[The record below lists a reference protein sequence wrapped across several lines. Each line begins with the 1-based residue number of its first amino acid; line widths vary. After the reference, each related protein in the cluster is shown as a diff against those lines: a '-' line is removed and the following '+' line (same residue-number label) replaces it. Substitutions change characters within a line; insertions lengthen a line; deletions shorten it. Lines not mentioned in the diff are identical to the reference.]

1 MSDNDRND
9 ERPTGPAEP
18 TSGAGHQGGVADTN
32 DAAGGWRPS
41 ANDPR
46 SDATD
51 APSAAAPAEQPP
63 APTGDAAPMPGTVS
77 AGPTGP
83 HTGQPSDQTTTPQPY
98 AGATWPPPAH
108 GQQQYGTAPTSGA
121 AAPTYGT
128 TPMPGTTPTAGA
140 SPTSGAGPTSG
151 AAPTSG
157 GSTNSPSGWQQAAAQ
172 SGGYQPSGYHPG
184 SYPVGGYPTAQY
196 QQPGYQPGAQPTT
209 GGGYP
214 GGPTTGAGY
223 SGPYQQNPQNPDGPR
238 RGRTGTKVA
247 AAVLGVLLAV
257 GGGVAGAAWMHEL
270 DGNNTTTATA
280 NTGGAPD
287 TAPIIDRSSLASI
300 AAAVRPSVVSITTAN
315 ATGSGVIIS
324 ADGYILTNNHV
335 AVTANGSNVD
345 ITLSDG
351 TNLKG
356 KLIGTDPKTD
366 LAVFQ
371 AQNPTKK
378 LTPAKF
384 GNSSALRVGDTVL
397 AIGSPLGLDGSVTS
411 GIVSAL
417 NRTIDESSDSQP
429 QDPFG
434 QQGQQNQNATPG
446 ATIAGA
452 IQTDAAI
459 NPGNSGGALVNTNGE
474 VVGINT
480 AIATDGS
487 NGNIGV
493 GFAIP
498 SNRANTVAQDIIKGV
513 AVQHPFL
520 GIGVITANGNG
531 GASVQQ
537 VTSGSPAAAA
547 GIKVN
552 DVITAYNGQPVHTS
566 DDLINDVQ
574 GGNVNDQVTLT
585 VQRSGSTQQIKVTLG
600 ESK

>member
-9 ERPTGPAEP
+9 ERPTEPAEP
-18 TSGAGHQGGVADTN
+18 TSGPGHQGGVADAN
-32 DAAGGWRPS
+32 DAARGWRPS
-41 ANDPR
+41 ADEPR

-51 APSAAAPAEQPP
+51 APSAGVPAEQPP
-63 APTGDAAPMPGTVS
+63 AATGDAASTPGAGS

-83 HTGQPSDQTTTPQPY
+83 HAGQPADQTTTPQPY
-98 AGATWPPPAH
+98 SGATWPPPAY

-121 AAPTYGT
+121 AAPSYGA
-128 TPMPGTTPTAGA
+128 TPMPGAT
-140 SPTSGAGPTSG
+140 PTSGASQTSDAGPTSG
-151 AAPTSG
+151 AASG
-157 GSTNSPSGWQQAAAQ
+157 SPGGWQPAAQ
-172 SGGYQPSGYHPG
+172 PGGYQPGGYHPG

-214 GGPTTGAGY
+214 GDPTTGAGY
-223 SGPYQQNPQNPDGPR
+223 SGPYQQSSPNPGGSR

-247 AAVLGVLLAV
+247 AGVLGVLLAV

-270 DGNNTTTATA
+270 DGNNTTTTA
-280 NTGGAPD
+280 SVGAGGAPD

-335 AVTANGSNVD
+335 AATANGSNVD

-384 GNSSALRVGDTVL
+384 GNSNALRVGDTVL

-434 QQGQQNQNATPG
+434 QQGQQSQNATPG

-480 AIATDGS
+480 AIATNGS
-487 NGNIGV
+487 DGNIGV

-498 SNRANTVAQDIIKGV
+498 SNRANTVSQDIIKGV

-520 GIGVITANGNG
+520 GIGVVTANGNG
-531 GASVQQ
+531 GAQVQQ
-537 VTSGSPAAAA
+537 VTSGSPAASA
-547 GIKVN
+547 GLKVN

-585 VQRSGSTQQIKVTLG
+585 VQRSGSSQQIKVTLG

>member
-1 MSDNDRND
+1 
-9 ERPTGPAEP
+9 
-18 TSGAGHQGGVADTN
+18 
-32 DAAGGWRPS
+32 
-41 ANDPR
+41 
-46 SDATD
+46 
-51 APSAAAPAEQPP
+51 
-63 APTGDAAPMPGTVS
+63 
-77 AGPTGP
+77 
-83 HTGQPSDQTTTPQPY
+83 
-98 AGATWPPPAH
+98 
-108 GQQQYGTAPTSGA
+108 
-121 AAPTYGT
+121 
-128 TPMPGTTPTAGA
+128 
-140 SPTSGAGPTSG
+140 
-151 AAPTSG
+151 
-157 GSTNSPSGWQQAAAQ
+157 
-172 SGGYQPSGYHPG
+172 
-184 SYPVGGYPTAQY
+184 
-196 QQPGYQPGAQPTT
+196 
-209 GGGYP
+209 
-214 GGPTTGAGY
+214 
-223 SGPYQQNPQNPDGPR
+223 
-238 RGRTGTKVA
+238 
-247 AAVLGVLLAV
+247 
-257 GGGVAGAAWMHEL
+257 MHEL
-270 DGNNTTTATA
+270 DGNNTTTTA
-280 NTGGAPD
+280 VGAGGAPD
-287 TAPIIDRSSLASI
+287 NAPIIDRSSLASI
-300 AAAVRPSVVSITTAN
+300 AAAVRPSVVSITTSN

-335 AVTANGSNVD
+335 AATANGSNVD

-351 TNLKG
+351 TSLKG

-371 AQNPTKK
+371 AQNLNKK

-434 QQGQQNQNATPG
+434 QGQQNQSSTPG

-487 NGNIGV
+487 DGNIGV

-498 SNRANTVAQDIIKGV
+498 SNRANTVSQDIIKGV

-520 GIGVITANGNG
+520 GIGVVTANRNG
-531 GASVQQ
+531 GAEVQQ

-547 GIKVN
+547 GLKVN

-566 DDLINDVQ
+566 NDLINDVQ

-585 VQRSGSTQQIKVTLG
+585 VQRNGSAQQIKVTLG

>member
-1 MSDNDRND
+1 
-9 ERPTGPAEP
+9 
-18 TSGAGHQGGVADTN
+18 
-32 DAAGGWRPS
+32 
-41 ANDPR
+41 
-46 SDATD
+46 
-51 APSAAAPAEQPP
+51 
-63 APTGDAAPMPGTVS
+63 MPGAVPG
-77 AGPTGP
+77 GPTGP
-83 HTGQPSDQTTTPQPY
+83 VSGPHTNAPADETTTPQPY
-98 AGATWPPPAH
+98 PGATWPPQTY
-108 GQQQYGTAPTSGA
+108 GQQPQYGQQPSGTAPTSGA
-121 AAPTYGT
+121 AAPTYGA
-128 TPMPGTTPTAGA
+128 TPMPGAT
-140 SPTSGAGPTSG
+140 PTSG
-151 AAPTSG
+151 AAPASDAAPTSG
-157 GSTNSPSGWQQAAAQ
+157 SATSSASGWPPAGAQ
-172 SGGYQPSGYHPG
+172 PGAYQPSGYQPG
-184 SYPVGGYPTAQY
+184 SYPIGGYPTAQY
-196 QQPGYQPGAQPTT
+196 QQPGYQHPGYQPGSQPTT
-209 GGGYP
+209 GGAYP
-214 GGPTTGAGY
+214 GDPTTGAGY
-223 SGPYQQNPQNPDGPR
+223 VGPYQQNPQNPDGR
-238 RGRTGTKVA
+238 RRRRAGTKVA
-247 AAVLGVLLAV
+247 VGVLGVLLAV
-257 GGGVAGAAWMHEL
+257 GGGIAGAAWMHEL
-270 DGNNTTTATA
+270 DGNNTTTTTA
-280 NTGGAPD
+280 VGAGGAPD

-300 AAAVRPSVVSITTAN
+300 AAAVRPSVVSITTTN

-335 AVTANGSNVD
+335 AATANGSNVD

-371 AQNPTKK
+371 AQNLTKK

-384 GNSSALRVGDTVL
+384 GDSNALRVGDTVL

-434 QQGQQNQNATPG
+434 QQGQQGQSSSPG

-459 NPGNSGGALVNTNGE
+459 NPGNSGGALVNTNGQ

-487 NGNIGV
+487 DGNIGV

-498 SNRANTVAQDIIKGV
+498 SNRANSVSQDIIKGV

-520 GIGVITANGNG
+520 GIGVVTANGNG
-531 GASVQQ
+531 GAEVQQ
-537 VTSGSPAAAA
+537 VTSGSPAASA
-547 GIKVN
+547 GLKVN
-552 DVITAYNGQPVHTS
+552 DVITGYNGQPVHTS

-574 GGNVNDQVTLT
+574 AGNVNDKVTLT
-585 VQRSGSTQQIKVTLG
+585 VQRSGSTSQINVTLG

>member
-1 MSDNDRND
+1 MSDHDRND
-9 ERPTGPAEP
+9 DRPIGPAEP
-18 TSGAGHQGGVADTN
+18 TSGADHQGGVADST
-32 DAAGGWRPS
+32 DAPQGWRPTT
-41 ANDPR
+41 NDTS
-46 SDATD
+46 SDATT
-51 APSAAAPAEQPP
+51 APNAAAPGEQQP
-63 APTGDAAPMPGTVS
+63 APASDATL
-77 AGPTGP
+77 TP
-83 HTGQPSDQTTTPQPY
+83 HS
-98 AGATWPPPAH
+98 GATWPLEGQGQQPQYGQPQYGQQEY

-121 AAPTYGT
+121 AAPTYGA
-128 TPMPGTTPTAGA
+128 TPMTGAMPTSGA
-140 SPTSGAGPTSG
+140 SPTSGAAPTAG
-151 AAPTSG
+151 AATS
-157 GSTNSPSGWQQAAAQ
+157 SPGGWQPAAAP
-172 SGGYQPSGYHPG
+172 SGGYPSPGYQPG

-196 QQPGYQPGAQPTT
+196 QQPGYHPGAQPTT

-223 SGPYQQNPQNPDGPR
+223 VGPYQQSPDSAR
-238 RGRTGTKVA
+238 RGRTGRRVA
-247 AAVLGVLLAV
+247 AGVLGVLLAV

-270 DGNNTTTATA
+270 DGNNTTTTVATGA
-280 NTGGAPD
+280 GGAPD

-300 AAAVRPSVVSITTAN
+300 AAAVRPSVVSITTSN

-371 AQNPTKK
+371 AQNLTKK

-434 QQGQQNQNATPG
+434 QQGQQGQNATPG

-487 NGNIGV
+487 DGNIGV

-498 SNRANTVAQDIIKGV
+498 SNRANSVSQDIIKGV

-520 GIGVITANGNG
+520 GIGVVTANGNG
-531 GASVQQ
+531 GAEVQQ
-537 VTSGSPAAAA
+537 VTSGSPAASA

-574 GGNVNDQVTLT
+574 GGNVNDKVTLT
-585 VQRSGSTQQIKVTLG
+585 VQRGGSSSQINVTLG